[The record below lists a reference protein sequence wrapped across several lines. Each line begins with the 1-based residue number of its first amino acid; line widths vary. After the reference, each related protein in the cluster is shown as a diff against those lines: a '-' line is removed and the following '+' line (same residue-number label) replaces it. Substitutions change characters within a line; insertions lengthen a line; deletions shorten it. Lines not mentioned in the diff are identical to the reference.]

1 MRYQLRHSSNAQNL
15 THGPRLRDNSLTVTV
30 SSVANGNTLWER
42 ISGSRQRVATIDEAR
57 TSLPPS
63 VLAPVNL
70 ADPAEVAAVMNIAA
84 RIGEILIANA
94 TTCSDTIKQIQTVCS
109 SYGLHYVHVSITV
122 NTITLNTIIGVEK
135 RTPVNVFRVVTMISE
150 NYHKLQ
156 EVDRLIRSIRS
167 GATPPE
173 LAEKILSDIDT
184 SPIPH
189 RNTRNLLGWTVM
201 GFFVAMLLGG
211 DLLMMVIGGLT
222 AFLIMG
228 FNKLLSRGGLP
239 AFFHNVIGGFLATVP
254 AAIFYDFSATA
265 GRTIVPS
272 QLIAT
277 GIIVLLAGLTLVQS
291 LLDGVT
297 GSPLNASAR
306 FFSAMLNTG
315 GIVAGVATGL
325 VASEVVGM
333 PLPPV
338 ELLPGAA
345 AYSSSLLTV
354 LGGGMAAASFAVT
367 CFAERPAIFLSFVT
381 AAIGSAMYY
390 IVLTPLGAGRLMAT
404 AACAIVVGLAG
415 GLIARRFLINPVI
428 TAVAGV
434 TPFLPG
440 SWIYRGMYAL
450 MNEQIL
456 LGMMNLFTAIG
467 TCLALAGGVV
477 FGEWIA
483 RRIRAPQLY
492 VPYQA
497 FKRAGRSTFEQ
508 LRRVRGRR

>member
-1 MRYQLRHSSNAQNL
+1 MAE
-15 THGPRLRDNSLTVTV
+15 GNS
-30 SSVANGNTLWER
+30 LWER

-57 TSLPPS
+57 TSPPPS
-63 VLAPVNL
+63 VLAPINL
-70 ADPAEVAAVMNIAA
+70 TDPAEVAAVMNIAA

-94 TTCSDTIKQIQTVCS
+94 TTSADAAKQIHTVCS

-122 NTITLNTIIGVEK
+122 NTITLNTIIGVDQ

-173 LAEKILSDIDT
+173 MAERILNDIDT

-189 RNTRNLLGWTVM
+189 RNARNLAGSTVM

-211 DLLMMVIGGLT
+211 DLLMMTVGGLT

-239 AFFHNVIGGFLATVP
+239 AFFHNVVGGFLATVP
-254 AAIFYDFSATA
+254 AAIAYDFSASI

-315 GIVAGVATGL
+315 GIVAGVATG
-325 VASEVVGM
+325 VAVSEMVGM

-338 ELLPGAA
+338 ELLPGSA
-345 AYSSSLLTV
+345 AYSSATLTII
-354 LGGGMAAASFAVT
+354 GGGMAAAAFAVS
-367 CFAERPAIFLSFVT
+367 CFAERPAIILSFVT
-381 AAIGSAMYY
+381 AAFGSACYY
-390 IVLTPLGAGRLMAT
+390 LLLAPLGLGRLSAT
-404 AACAIVVGLAG
+404 AACAIVVGLVG
-415 GLIARRFLINPVI
+415 GLISRRFLINPVI

-450 MNEQIL
+450 MNEQMI
-456 LGMMNLFTAIG
+456 LGMANIFTAIG
-467 TCLALAGGVV
+467 TCMALAAGVI

-497 FKRAGRSTFEQ
+497 FKRAGRVTFEQ
-508 LRRVRGRR
+508 LRRVRRRR